1 MGFEVTLAHKRS
13 DKLDITK
20 GAFIQPKLD
29 GVRCYTRMVDGEI
42 KMFSRNHKEFKNVKH
57 LTTELNDFFRIYP
70 NVILDGELY
79 NHKYRNNFNEI
90 ISIVRTSKPT
100 QADRFKSASHLE
112 YHLYD
117 TYDYENWYD
126 KYTTRLTKLRM
137 YQFDCMW
144 RKIKIVDT
152 HDIYHTDDIT
162 HHEEKFL
169 DLGYE
174 GAMLRAN
181 IEYEQKRSH
190 GLQKVKRFLDD
201 EFKIIGAIEGKGKF
215 SGGLGKWLGVDK
227 EGRPVEIP
235 FQKCT
240 IERRKKIWKNRA
252 NFIGK
257 WATFTYFERTPDN
270 AYRFPQYKELR
281 DYEG

>member
-57 LTTELNDFFRIYP
+57 LTTELNDFFRVYP

-79 NHKYRNNFNEI
+79 NHKFKDNFNEI

-100 QADRFKSASHLE
+100 QADRFKSASYLE

-126 KYTTRLTKLRM
+126 KYTTRLEKLRM

-152 HDIYHTDDIT
+152 YDIYHTDDIT
-162 HHEEKFL
+162 HHEKKFL

-190 GLQKVKRFLDD
+190 GLQKVKRFHDT
-201 EFKIIGAIEGKGKF
+201 EFTITGFVEGKGKF
-215 SGGLGKWLGVDK
+215 SGGLGKFLGVDGN
-227 EGRPVEIP
+227 GRSIEVPW
-235 FQKCT
+235 QKCT
-240 IERRKKIWKNRA
+240 IAKRKEVWKHKDTYL
-252 NFIGK
+252 GK
-257 WATFTYFERTPDN
+257 VGTFEYFELTPDG
-270 AYRFPQYKELR
+270 AYRFPGFKTLR
-281 DYEG
+281 NYE